1 MSGTLQPILRP
12 RSVAVIGASRQPGTI
27 GHELV
32 AALVRNGCRAPVYP
46 VNPGARSIAAVP
58 AFPSVLDLPEAPDLA
73 VIAVPK
79 AQVLPVARDCV
90 ARGAGGL
97 VVISAGF
104 REVGPAGAALEAELT
119 EFVRASGVRMV
130 GPNCMGVLNTHPD
143 FRLNATFAS
152 TLPPAGRIG
161 FVSQS
166 GAMGLS
172 VLDYAREYGIGI
184 SQFVSVGNKPDVS
197 GNDLLLAW
205 EDDPDVEVI
214 LMYVESFGNPR
225 RFLEIAG
232 RISRHKPIIVVKS
245 GASQAG
251 ARAASS
257 HTGALAASDRTVGAL
272 LEQAGVLR
280 ARTVGELF
288 DLAIA
293 FSGRGLPRSRRTAVL
308 TNAGGPGILAAD
320 ALEARGMEMAQL
332 SPGTV
337 EALRPLFPPE
347 ASIRN
352 PLDMIASATPA
363 GYRTALGALLRDP
376 RLDAVMAIFVPPLGV
391 RQEDV
396 TEAIAAVAVEH
407 PETPVYAVLMGHQGL
422 PQGKAALHSAGIPA
436 YIFPESAA
444 RAIAAQNRH
453 REWRERPPRHLERYA
468 FNAAAIE
475 RILAGAVGRGAA
487 RLSEIEALELIAAI
501 GVPVAEAGMAHT
513 PQEAVELGERLGWPV
528 VCKVMAEGISH
539 KTEANGVHTGIA
551 DAEGIR
557 RAWRLIHEGAA
568 RTHPDAVV
576 AGVLVQRQGVGGVEL
591 IVGVSR
597 EPGFG
602 PVVMFGL
609 GGTLVEVLHDVVFRL
624 APVSGQEARDMLGA
638 IRGRAILD
646 GPRGTP
652 PADQAA
658 LAMLLARVGQLA
670 EEYPAIAA
678 LDLNPVLARE
688 TGCLVVDARVTL
700 SPAGT
705 PPTPGQPGAQS

>member
-1 MSGTLQPILRP
+1 MSESLDPILRP
-12 RSVAVIGASRQPGTI
+12 MSVAVVGASRQPGTI

-32 AALVRNGCRAPVYP
+32 AALVRNGFAGPVYP
-46 VNPGARSIAAVP
+46 VNPSARSIGAVP
-58 AFPSVLDLPEAPDLA
+58 AFASVAELPEAPDLA

-79 AQVLPVARDCV
+79 GAVLPVVRDCI
-90 ARGAGGL
+90 ARGVGGL

-119 EFVRASGVRMV
+119 ELVRASGIRMI

-143 FRLNATFAS
+143 VRLNATFAPA
-152 TLPPAGRIG
+152 LPPTGRIG

-225 RFLEIAG
+225 KFLDIAG
-232 RISRHKPIIVVKS
+232 RITRHKPIIVVKS
-245 GASQAG
+245 GASRAG

-257 HTGALAASDRTVGAL
+257 HTGALAASDQAVTAL

-293 FSGRGLPRSRRTAVL
+293 FSGRSLPRSRRTGVL

-320 ALEARGMEMAQL
+320 ALEARDMEVAEL
-332 SPGTV
+332 SPETV
-337 EALRPLFPPE
+337 EKLRPLFPAE

-363 GYRTALGALLRDP
+363 GYRTALGALLNDP
-376 RLDAVMAIFVPPLGV
+376 ALDAVMAIFVPPLGV

-396 TEAIAAVAVEH
+396 SEAIAAAAVGT
-407 PETPVYAVLMGHQGL
+407 PDTPVYAVLMGHEGL

-444 RAIAAQNRH
+444 RAIAAQNRW
-453 REWRERPPRHLERYA
+453 REWRERPPRQVERRELDHP
-468 FNAAAIE
+468 AIE
-475 RILAGAVGRGAA
+475 RILAAAQERGAD
-487 RLSEIEALELIAAI
+487 RLSELEALELITAI
-501 GVPVAEAGMAHT
+501 GVPVAEAGMARSVE
-513 PQEAVELGERLGWPV
+513 EAVALGERLGWPV
-528 VCKVMAEGISH
+528 VGKVMAPSISH
-539 KTEANGVHTGIA
+539 KTEADGVHTGIRN
-551 DAEGIR
+551 AEGMR
-557 RAWRLIHEGAA
+557 TAWQRIHEGAA
-568 RTHPDAVV
+568 RAYPDAVV
-576 AGVLVQRQGVGGVEL
+576 EGVLVQRQGHSPVEL
-591 IVGVSR
+591 IVGMSR

-602 PVVMFGL
+602 PLVMFGL
-609 GGTLVEVLHDVVFRL
+609 GGTLVEVLRDVVFRV
-624 APVSGQEARDMLGA
+624 APVSPREAEDMLDG
-638 IRGRAILD
+638 IRGKLVLE
-646 GPRGTP
+646 GPRGSP
-652 PADQAA
+652 KADRQA
-658 LAMLLARVGQLA
+658 LGELLIRIGQLA
-670 EEYPAIAA
+670 EDYPAIAA
-678 LDLNPVLARE
+678 VDLNPVLALGS
-688 TGCLVVDARVTL
+688 GCLVLDARVTL
-700 SPAGT
+700 SP
-705 PPTPGQPGAQS
+705 